1 MSVSQKIR
9 TVATENLASEYP
21 AMQNGEVFIIT
32 DSRFET
38 IAESYDDV
46 LRVFENDPNVGFV
59 TTDLE
64 HNSNGMCYYK
74 NLTMQDLS
82 DVPFFVKKV
91 EGLQINLDPNAMMAT
106 MARSY
111 LTAGLKF
118 EHVADP
124 YFRYNA

>member
-21 AMQNGEVFIIT
+21 AMQNGEIFIIT

-59 TTDLE
+59 T
-64 HNSNGMCYYK
+64 S
-74 NLTMQDLS
+74 LTESRANRVLYVAAGS
-82 DVPFFVKKV
+82 GG
-91 EGLQINLDPNAMMAT
+91 GLFAT
-106 MARSY
+106 M
-111 LTAGLKF
+111 
-118 EHVADP
+118 E
-124 YFRYNA
+124 